1 MKNTF
6 DSVVKIAVEEII
18 KKHTS
23 ESRYG
28 YFISKEE
35 LEKLTCEITNFLKAS
50 RSLKEKGDEMLA
62 HANLD

>member
-6 DSVVKIAVEEII
+6 ESVVKIAVEEII

-28 YFISKEE
+28 YFISKED
-35 LEKLTCEITNFLKAS
+35 LEKLTSEVTNFLKAS
-50 RSLKEKGDEMLA
+50 RTLKDKGDEMLA
-62 HANLD
+62 MANLE